1 MLGKK
6 SILAGCYYTYFIV
19 GAMSLIIGAVLPSL
33 MEKCDLNY
41 AEGGLLLS
49 AHSIGFL
56 ICSTLTG
63 VIAEFLARKRTVVAI
78 SVLIPVALFGLAFTQ
93 NPVWLFVFLLFTGF
107 GRGVVNNTNNVT
119 VSTLADGDAGPVNI
133 LHSFFAAG
141 GCLAPAIVALFL
153 KLNLGFEAA
162 LISLGVLS
170 VLAIITYLVIDID
183 SVQPAKKPGGREKK
197 KLDASF
203 LRKPDFYLVFGIM
216 LFYLCSETSINGWLT
231 SYLKDADLMAAEFAP
246 LMVSLMWMVMIAGR
260 ILVAA
265 VSKKISVYKMLLI
278 LSAGA
283 AVVYGLFT
291 LTHSPV
297 LIPIL
302 ILCIGLFLAG
312 IYPTSV
318 SAINRIVDFSAFGM
332 GLAMGGAGVGS
343 IVMPAIT
350 GFVAQNVAMSA
361 GMVCI
366 WVTVVLMLG
375 CAAAVFL
382 RNRKSAGGESRR
394 SAERLER
401 S

>member
-1 MLGKK
+1 MRGKK
-6 SILAGCYYTYFIV
+6 GILAGCYYTYFIV

-41 AEGGLLLS
+41 AEGGILLS

-63 VIAEFLARKRTVVAI
+63 LIAEFFGRKRTVAVV
-78 SVLIPVALFGLAFTQ
+78 SLLIPVALMGLAFTR

-107 GRGVVNNTNNVT
+107 GRGAVNNTNNVT
-119 VSTLADGDAGPVNI
+119 VSTLANGDAGPVNI

-153 KLNLGFEAA
+153 KLELGFEAA
-162 LISLGVLS
+162 LILLAVLS
-170 VLAIITYLVIDID
+170 VASIVIYLMMDLD
-183 SVQPAKKPGGREKK
+183 GVQPVKAAGKEKK
-197 KLDASF
+197 KLDVSF

-231 SYLKDADLMAAEFAP
+231 AYLKDAGLMAAEFAP

-265 VSKKISVYKMLLI
+265 VSKRIPVYAMLLT

-291 LTHSPV
+291 ITHHPI
-297 LIPIL
+297 LIPLL

-318 SAINRIVDFSAFGM
+318 SALNQIVDFSGFGM

-343 IVMPAIT
+343 IVMPTIT
-350 GFVAQNVAMSA
+350 GFVAQKVAMSA

-366 WVTVVLMLG
+366 WVTVLLMLG
-375 CAAAVFL
+375 CAAAVFI
-382 RNRKSAGGESRR
+382 RNRRKKD
-394 SAERLER
+394 
-401 S
+401 

>member
-1 MLGKK
+1 MTAYSPRK
-6 SILAGCYYTYFIV
+6 S
-19 GAMSLIIGAVLPSL
+19 
-33 MEKCDLNY
+33 
-41 AEGGLLLS
+41 
-49 AHSIGFL
+49 
-56 ICSTLTG
+56 
-63 VIAEFLARKRTVVAI
+63 
-78 SVLIPVALFGLAFTQ
+78 
-93 NPVWLFVFLLFTGF
+93 
-107 GRGVVNNTNNVT
+107 
-119 VSTLADGDAGPVNI
+119 
-133 LHSFFAAG
+133 
-141 GCLAPAIVALFL
+141 
-153 KLNLGFEAA
+153 
-162 LISLGVLS
+162 
-170 VLAIITYLVIDID
+170 
-183 SVQPAKKPGGREKK
+183 PGGREKK

-343 IVMPAIT
+343 IVMPAVT

-375 CAAAVFL
+375 CAAGRIPPEPEV
-382 RNRKSAGGESRR
+382 RGRGRP
-394 SAERLER
+394 AERRALRTFIICLQIMAEILLTSWSNR
-401 S
+401 AILL